1 MNMKE
6 VQRLFPSENGNQFEQ
21 AKIFSISP
29 YTKVEHLDH
38 IVQAFE
44 SALKKMR
51 KRETA
56 YVL

>member
-1 MNMKE
+1 MNMKD
-6 VQRLFPSENGNQFEQ
+6 VQRLFLREDGNQFEQ

-44 SALKKMR
+44 SVSKKMR
-51 KRETA
+51 KKETA